1 MRRLL
6 GAMVLGLAA
15 SAPSLAHAQV
25 PATAH
30 PYSGVNSIYGA
41 PGYYGVSYG
50 VASYGVPRTY
60 SAFNSPYG
68 LGYTYGHS
76 TPAIL
81 PGRHGMGLWRP
92 GSAASGSV
100 YGNTN
105 SYRTFPASAWPA
117 PSGYGPPV
125 GAYAPGFG
133 PTPLQVR

>member
-6 GAMVLGLAA
+6 GALVVGLIAA
-15 SAPSLAHAQV
+15 APSSAHAQV

-30 PYSGVNSIYGA
+30 PYSGARSIYGA
-41 PGYYGVSYG
+41 PGNYGVSYG

-60 SAFNSPYG
+60 SEYNSPYG
-68 LGYTYGHS
+68 LGYTYGHP
-76 TPAIL
+76 TPAFL

-92 GSAASGSV
+92 GAAAGSV
-100 YGNTN
+100 YGNTG
-105 SYRTFPASAWPA
+105 SYRTFPASAWPV
-117 PSGYGPPV
+117 PYGYGPPV

>member
-6 GAMVLGLAA
+6 GAMVLGLVATAPGSA
-15 SAPSLAHAQV
+15 SAQV

-41 PGYYGVSYG
+41 PGNYGVSYG
-50 VASYGVPRTY
+50 VASFGVARTY
-60 SAFNSPYG
+60 SEYNSPYG

-76 TPAIL
+76 SPAIL

-92 GSAASGSV
+92 GAAAGSV
-100 YGNTN
+100 YGNTT
-105 SYRTFPASAWPA
+105 SYRTFPASAWRV

>member
-6 GAMVLGLAA
+6 GAIVLGA
-15 SAPSLAHAQV
+15 SAFVPSSAYSQV

-30 PYSGVNSIYGA
+30 PYAGVNSIYGA

-60 SAFNSPYG
+60 SAFSSPYG
-68 LGYTYGHS
+68 LGYAYGYPPS
-76 TPAIL
+76 AIL

-92 GSAASGSV
+92 DTTGSGPV
-100 YGNTN
+100 FGNTT
-105 SYRTFPASAWPA
+105 SYRTFPASSWPV

-125 GAYAPGFG
+125 GAYAPAFG

>member
-6 GAMVLGLAA
+6 GATVLGLVA
-15 SAPSLAHAQV
+15 SAPSSAYAQV

-41 PGYYGVSYG
+41 PGNYGVSYG

-60 SAFNSPYG
+60 SEFNSPYG
-68 LGYTYGHS
+68 MGYSYYGYAPS
-76 TPAIL
+76 AIL

-92 GSAASGSV
+92 GSASGSV
-100 YGNTN
+100 YGNTT
-105 SYRTFPASAWPA
+105 SYRTFPASTWPVPA
-117 PSGYGPPV
+117 GYGPAV